1 MGDTMKKVVIDDG
14 TREIPIV
21 NQFDQ
26 PICSIYMRPADLS
39 ILDRYETVMKD
50 LPAIVKPLEAL
61 NIEAN
66 GEAAYEA
73 DRAIMKK
80 VERNLYDR
88 INALFDIEEA
98 EQIFAK
104 RNPFSSVGG
113 EFFVI
118 RVLQAIGDVIKDA
131 METEFALSSKR
142 MNKYLE
148 DDDRAATEDTN
159 G

>member
-1 MGDTMKKVVIDDG
+1 MGDTMKKVIIDDG

-26 PICSIYMRPADLS
+26 PICKIYLRPADLS

-50 LPAIVKPLEAL
+50 LPNVVKPLEAL

-80 VERNLYDR
+80 VEKDLYGR

-118 RVLQAIGDVIKDA
+118 RVLQAVGDVIRDA
-131 METEFALSSKR
+131 MEEELALSSKR
-142 MNKYLE
+142 MSKYVE
-148 DDDRAATEDTN
+148 DDRATAEVSD